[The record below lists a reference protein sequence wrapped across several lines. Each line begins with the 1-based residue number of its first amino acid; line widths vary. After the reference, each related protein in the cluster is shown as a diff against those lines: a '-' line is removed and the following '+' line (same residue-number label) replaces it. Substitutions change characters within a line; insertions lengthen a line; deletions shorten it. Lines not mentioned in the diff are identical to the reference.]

1 MKNKLIHLLTL
12 AMMFL
17 APTAWGG
24 DFAFYAKLTAKVA
37 ETGGGKVYA
46 SKNEALTPGS
56 FTDSEDGS
64 TDAMGTGTS
73 AGDVTIYAFANP
85 SNGWRFVGWSESE
98 SSTASI
104 SSYSLRFA
112 GIYKAQKKDGTI
124 WGIDYGGRGQGNATQ
139 YTRYGHFEPI
149 TPATIHLSVGDV
161 LVLNYDIAGG
171 TTTAKYAQ
179 YQATG
184 DGSIVKVDVAGHGA
198 TTGSGDAARLRG
210 CSLTVTALEPGTQE
224 IRLRKQN
231 EENNIYGDYDI
242 LTVVVDKERRVKRGS
257 SIDVKGLATSVVS
270 AGNAGWTAPVSSSAG
285 IATGAYTAQGT
296 TSANVTVT
304 GVEAGRA
311 TITAKNV
318 KGGDSTAWAGAEYRL
333 RVDVY
338 DPPTIPVTLSQG
350 ASIVLPAVYEGE
362 TATDVEQAS
371 SCKVTAALDGST
383 VTFDAAEATVG
394 AEERFTLRGTDGL
407 FLAYKITVVDPLV
420 LKPGETRAGVAAN
433 MRPEWN
439 VESTDVAIA
448 TIAGTGSGANH
459 NATIAAVAVGDAVC
473 RAVNTAPTE
482 EIGHY
487 AYLVQVRETRTKYVD
502 VPINES
508 VDVTL
513 GTDGSTPGVW
523 QVTTAPNTQIATVAL
538 GGGSASF
545 GQVTAT
551 VTGKTVGETSF
562 TASNGYITENV
573 TVRVVKGLRTGEY
586 KIAVGEDLRIEEA
599 FGTISSDV
607 SSNPDAAVVTEKAN
621 DHIVIHGVGDGT
633 TLITLECSEFTARY
647 TVHVHATDIYQTIQL
662 ALGANSTRTTYTA
675 NYDAVIEMGSP
686 TVAGIIDISQTENS
700 VKYVARAKGTTKL
713 DVIVHVDG
721 YDDNT
726 VMHYTFEVEDY
737 GNRGVVDYKDG
748 YVIYENVSS
757 IQEIGDDLV
766 FAFTD
771 SSKAGSLEIPASYRA
786 TLDAL
791 AVAGGG
797 AGGSQASF
805 GKGGGGGGAGGFVE
819 LAEKNVSEGVYKV
832 KVGAGGRNAV
842 AAGVAARGENG
853 GDSSVVSAVG
863 ITLVK
868 ASGGGGG
875 AASADVASSSGMAG
889 GSGGGA
895 AWFDGFTGLGGAGMG
910 GQGSNGGVP
919 TDYNSGAGGG
929 GASAQGGNDGARG
942 AGRTSDISGE
952 LTTYAV
958 GGLGG
963 RSDSMSVAAAGEGPG
978 FGGDGGNGGPGGAG
992 ADGVVYV
999 RLTDLYSTIK
1009 VPIPTTEDLLTL
1021 RHLWENGKTCTAF
1034 DYAGKTFRSS
1044 TNGRPYQWEDVLAS
1058 VAGDNTVTCGPAGAG
1073 IGYYSLVV
1081 TLKEGFVW
1089 EDGTDE
1095 DRRFRWTIVADL
1107 NTETAE
1113 LDARKVVSWQDA
1125 EYAIIQ
1131 IEASAAPEKT
1141 NTGVKAFDL
1150 TFDDK
1155 VVASAAGLDLQEVTL
1170 KVSTQGATTG
1180 WTDVLRWTCEE
1191 GAVKTLVDSW
1201 KATLEVDAARN
1212 TVRACIPGVEVSIWA
1227 RLEIKVR
1234 DNGIF
1239 RTNIGATLN
1248 EKTGLYEKNPNDGTA
1263 RVVMTDVS
1271 DANRKVLCEAETD
1284 IPWRYVAYP
1293 IEASVTA
1300 GEIYINGTNYN
1311 PYALYEGANVPVY
1324 YRGLGGYKIKS
1335 VTVDGL
1341 PVAITEI
1348 TSNRYDFASL
1358 DAPHEIE
1365 VEYVRF
1371 YGQVATSPL
1380 NVTYDGKVH
1389 FYPITLTDWDPDY
1402 NTLVKY
1408 ALSID
1413 AADDEYYTEAEFAD
1427 HYPEMKNVGTHVFA
1441 YRVYAWQQGYGNTLD
1456 DPGWAW
1462 VNTGRQGT
1470 GSVTI
1475 NPAPL
1480 YVQPDYKKI
1489 TTSEKVPDSFTWT
1502 IQGFVNREDQEAFSD
1517 TGWGARTPYEK
1528 GAGEGLYP
1536 IYMTGVSDRSVDGN
1550 YIIHLIE
1557 GGLAVDKDTVALN
1570 DVRQLN
1576 GFGPDDGDFYTGV
1589 DPVTK
1594 TYDGE
1599 EACLELKVTWPEAAN
1614 SDWYTV
1620 KYSTGDGKTWSTK
1633 EPTVTSA
1640 GKHKVWYAFEPTE
1653 KGKKQIFATTNY
1665 QYITIRKRPIT
1676 LTSASATKSYDGTP
1690 LTAET
1695 VTVAG
1700 EGIASK
1706 DTIAYTFKD
1715 GQTDVGSKDNA
1726 FEYKITGVG
1735 SADDYDITVETGT
1748 LTVTLGKMTINGVEQ
1763 PDNPDRPLDQGKTG
1777 VADVVKNYDGEPANL
1792 VVTVGRPEG
1801 ALVEYSRDKVNWYAS
1816 SEALFAAV
1824 RPELVDVGEY
1834 VVHYRV
1840 TAPNY
1845 ATVQNFGRV
1854 IIKAVATEL
1863 VIVDHCDAGNGKV
1876 HLAFRPK
1883 VAGGHTKEYVLALA
1897 ANNGLAAVFGT
1908 DEASLATA
1916 KPVPVTLRDD
1926 LTGKLDLDKGLV
1938 WVTVD
1943 VKDKARP
1950 LYCKIVILEARQ
1962 DR

>member
-1 MKNKLIHLLTL
+1 MKNKLIHLLML
-12 AMMFL
+12 AMMLL
-17 APTAWGG
+17 APTVWGG
-24 DFAFYAKLTAKVA
+24 DNAFYAKLTAKVA
-37 ETGGGKVYA
+37 NTGGGKVYA
-46 SKNEALTPGS
+46 SKAEGLTPGS
-56 FTDSEDGS
+56 FTDGADGS

-73 AGDVTIYAFANP
+73 AGNVTIYAFAEP
-85 SNGWRFVGWSESE
+85 SDGYRFVGWSESA
-98 SSTASI
+98 SSAATIA
-104 SSYSLRFA
+104 SYSLRWA
-112 GIYKAQKKDGTI
+112 GTYKAQKGSGLFNI
-124 WGIDYGGRGQGNATQ
+124 GGRGQGNATT

-149 TPATIHLSVGDV
+149 TPATIHLCVGDV

-184 DGSIVKVDVAGHGA
+184 DGSIVLVAVAGQGA
-198 TTGSGDAARLRG
+198 TTGSGDAARRRG
-210 CSLTVTALEPGTQE
+210 CTLTVTALEPGTQE

-231 EENNIYGDYDI
+231 EANNIYGDYDI
-242 LTVVVDKERRVKRGS
+242 LTVVVGEERRVKRGS
-257 SIDVKGLATSVVS
+257 SIDVEEGLATSVVS

-318 KGGDSTAWAGAEYRL
+318 KGSATTAWAGAEYQL

-338 DPPTIPVTLSQG
+338 DPPTIPVMLSQG

-362 TATDVEQAS
+362 TATVVEKAS
-371 SCKVTAALDGST
+371 SCKVTAALSGST
-383 VTFDAAEATVG
+383 VTFDAAHATVG
-394 AEERFTLRGTDGL
+394 AEERFTLRGADV

-420 LKPGETRAGVAAN
+420 LKPGETKAGIAAN
-433 MRPEWN
+433 MRPEWDI
-439 VESTDVAIA
+439 ESTDAAIA

-459 NATIAAVAVGDAVC
+459 NATITAVAVGDAVC

-487 AYLVQVRETRTKYVD
+487 AYLVQVRETRTKFVD
-502 VPINES
+502 VPIDTS

-523 QVTTAPNTQIATVAL
+523 QVTTAPNTQVATVAL
-538 GGGSASF
+538 GGGSASS

-551 VTGKTVGETSF
+551 VAGKKVGETSF

-586 KIAVGEDLRIEEA
+586 EIAVGEDLRIVDA
-599 FGTISSDV
+599 FGTVSSDV
-607 SSNPDAAVVTEKAN
+607 SSNPDAAVVMAKAS

-633 TLITLECSEFTARY
+633 TLITLECSDFTARY

-675 NYDAVIEMGSP
+675 NYDAVVEMGTPS
-686 TVAGIIDISQTENS
+686 VAGIIDIEQTDNT
-700 VKYVARAKGTTKL
+700 VKYVARAKGTTQL
-713 DVIVHVDG
+713 DVTVHVDG

-771 SSKAGSLEIPASYRA
+771 PSKTGSLEIPASYRA

-819 LAEKNVSEGVYKV
+819 LAEKNVSEGVYSV
-832 KVGAGGRNAV
+832 TVGAGGRNAV
-842 AAGVAARGENG
+842 AAGVAARGEKG

-875 AASADVASSSGMAG
+875 AASADAASSSGVAG

-895 AWFDGFTGLGGAGMG
+895 AWFDGLTGLGGAGTG

-929 GASAQGGNDGARG
+929 GASAQGGDDGARG
-942 AGRTSDISGE
+942 AGRASDISGE

-963 RSDSMSVAAAGEGPG
+963 RSDSMSAAAEGEGPG

-992 ADGVVYV
+992 ADGVVYM

-1044 TNGRPYQWEDVLAS
+1044 TDGRPYQWEDVLAS
-1058 VAGDNTVTCGPAGAG
+1058 VAGDNRVTCGPAGAG

-1089 EDGTDE
+1089 EDGSDE
-1095 DRRFRWTIVADL
+1095 DRRFRWTVVADL
-1107 NTETAE
+1107 DTVTAE

-1125 EYAIIQ
+1125 ENAIIQ

-1141 NTGVKAFDL
+1141 NTGVVKTFDL
-1150 TFDDK
+1150 TFDDT

-1180 WTDVLRWTCEE
+1180 WTDVLRWTRAA
-1191 GAVKTLVDSW
+1191 GAVETLVDSW
-1201 KATLEVDAARN
+1201 NATLTVDAATNKVLAR
-1212 TVRACIPGVEVSIWA
+1212 IPGVGVAIWA
-1227 RLEIKVR
+1227 RLEIKVQ

-1263 RVVMTDVS
+1263 QVVMTDESGAV
-1271 DANRKVLCEAETD
+1271 RKVLCEAETD

-1300 GEIYINGTNYN
+1300 GEIFINGTSYN

-1371 YGQVATSPL
+1371 YGQVATAPL
-1380 NVTYDGKVH
+1380 NVTYDGQVH
-1389 FYPITLTDWDPDY
+1389 FYPVTLTDWDPDY

-1413 AADDEYYTEAEFAD
+1413 AADDEYYTEAEFAK

-1441 YRVYAWQQGYGNTLD
+1441 YRVYAWQQGYGDTLD

-1480 YVQPDYKKI
+1480 YVQPYYDSGDPEKTALSDSANPP
-1489 TTSEKVPDSFTWT
+1489 TTFPYSIV
-1502 IQGFVNREDQEAFSD
+1502 GFVNGEDRRAISEE
-1517 TGWGARTPYEK
+1517 GWGARTIYQK
-1528 GAGEGLYP
+1528 GAGAGLYP
-1536 IYMTGVSDRSVDGN
+1536 IYMTGVTDRSLNGN
-1550 YIIHLIE
+1550 YTIHLIE
-1557 GGLAVDKDTVALN
+1557 GGLPVITDSVALN
-1570 DVRQLN
+1570 GVRQISGL
-1576 GFGPDDGDFYTGV
+1576 GPDDGDFYTGV
-1589 DPVTK
+1589 DPVMK
-1594 TYDGE
+1594 VYDGVGVSL
-1599 EACLELKVTWPEAAN
+1599 ALNVTWP
-1614 SDWYTV
+1614 SDSGWYTI
-1620 KYSTGDGKTWSTK
+1620 KYSTDDRQTWSS
-1633 EPTVTSA
+1633 VTPILTSV
-1640 GKHKVWYAFEPTE
+1640 GKHKVWYKFEPTKTGE
-1653 KGKKQIFATTNY
+1653 NHVFETENY
-1665 QYITIRKRPIT
+1665 QYITITTRPIT

-1690 LTAET
+1690 LTAQT

-1700 EGIASK
+1700 EGLAAA
-1706 DTIAYTFKD
+1706 DAIAYTFGD
-1715 GQTDVGSKDNA
+1715 GQTAVGSKDNA
-1726 FEYKITGVG
+1726 FAYEITGAG

-1748 LTVTLGKMTINGVEQ
+1748 LTVTAGKMTIGGVEQ
-1763 PDNPDRPLDQGKTG
+1763 PDNPNRPLDQGQTG
-1777 VADVVKNYDGEPANL
+1777 VADVVKNYDGIGTNL
-1792 VVTVGRPEG
+1792 VVKVDAPAGATVLYSLDKTAWVESLS
-1801 ALVEYSRDKVNWYAS
+1801 LVE
-1816 SEALFAAV
+1816 
-1824 RPELVDVGEY
+1824 VGEY
-1834 VVHYRV
+1834 IVHYKV
-1840 TAPNY
+1840 EAPNY

-1854 IIKAVATEL
+1854 IIKPAVTTAL
-1863 VIVDHCDAGNGKV
+1863 AIVDHCDAGGGKV
-1876 HLAFRPK
+1876 HLAFRP
-1883 VAGGHTKEYVLALA
+1883 VIAGGLTKEYVLALA

-1916 KPVPVTLRDD
+1916 ELVPVTLRDP
-1926 LTGKLDLDKGLV
+1926 TGELDLDKGLV

-1943 VKDKARP
+1943 VTGKPRP
-1950 LYCKIVILEARQ
+1950 LYCKIVIR
-1962 DR
+1962 